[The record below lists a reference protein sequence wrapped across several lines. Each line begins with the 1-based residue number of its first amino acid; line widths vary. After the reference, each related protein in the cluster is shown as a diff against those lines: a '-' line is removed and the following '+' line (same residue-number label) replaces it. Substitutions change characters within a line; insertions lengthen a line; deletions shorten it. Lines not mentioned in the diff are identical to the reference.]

1 MKMKLKCIFAAVFA
15 LAILSSCGAAA
26 DVSNESKVSEQ
37 ISAVS
42 QQSTEKTDESHTSDK
57 PESETSEPEKE
68 SSEDLSSAAL
78 PEESSKPESSYEA
91 GSSEQEESVSDTE
104 ESLQSEAECSADNGD
119 DIIPSPYC
127 RSAVLYCADSKEI
140 LYNDGADIPTA
151 PASITKLLTASVLL
165 EHMDSEDIVTV
176 GTELELVNPGSSIC
190 FISEGNRLTVRDLLT
205 GMLMNSGNDAAYTAA
220 VSAARAA
227 NPEAELSNEEAVGVF
242 VEMMNELA
250 ARIGMSSSQ
259 FANPDGWD
267 DDAQYVTA
275 ADLAKLS
282 EYALNDPVIKE
293 IVSTHQKYV
302 VFESG
307 ESITWTNTNS
317 LLDPESEYYCEN
329 AIGMKTG
336 TTDSAGCCLA
346 AAFNKDG
353 KTYITVVT
361 GCYESDDRYDMTLKV
376 FAKAK

>member
-1 MKMKLKCIFAAVFA
+1 MKMKLKCIFAAVCA
-15 LAILSSCGAAA
+15 LAILSSCRIGAE
-26 DVSNESKVSEQ
+26 VSSGQ
-37 ISAVS
+37 
-42 QQSTEKTDESHTSDK
+42 
-57 PESETSEPEKE
+57 E
-68 SSEDLSSAAL
+68 SSEAVSVASENSGEKSDEPGEFSETGSEKSDPETKNREDQSFAAL
-78 PEESSKPESSYEA
+78 PEESSLPKFSSESE
-91 GSSEQEESVSDTE
+91 SSEQEKSLAES
-104 ESLQSEAECSADNGD
+104 SADTGD

-127 RSAVLYCADSKEI
+127 RSAVLYCSDSKEI
-140 LYNDGADIPTA
+140 LYNDGADITTA

-190 FISEGNRLTVRDLLT
+190 FISDGNRLTVRDLLT

-227 NPEAELSNEEAVGVF
+227 NPEADLSDEEAVGVF
-242 VEMMNELA
+242 VGMMNELA
-250 ARIGMSSSQ
+250 ARIGMSSSH
-259 FANPDGWD
+259 FTNPDGWD

-282 EYALNDPVIKE
+282 EYVLNNPVINE

-336 TTDSAGCCLA
+336 TTDNAGCCLA

-353 KTYITVVT
+353 KI
-361 GCYESDDRYDMTLKV
+361 
-376 FAKAK
+376 